1 MSTTQRIKRTLRP
14 LRNVLWA
21 FLGFGYDFSR
31 YVRYAGWRGH
41 ADYRKRD
48 YKAVKTYHRLEKSL
62 SFRQRRSGSGWDAA
76 GDFVRLL
83 GGAGVDAT
91 ALGYHE
97 TVGIKV
103 LRDFVASSDGGGRT
117 AHQVD
122 EFLQGMNVAPLE
134 GGVIELTADQ
144 LLAGRLED
152 PERFF
157 LSRHSVRDFRPDPVP
172 HEQLHRAVRL
182 AMKTPSVCNRQAWH
196 VYHLDQRASIDRAL
210 TLQNG
215 NRGFGHE
222 VPCLLIVTA
231 DLRAFDTHGERFQHW
246 IDGGMF
252 AMALVLALHSLGLGA
267 CCLNWSR
274 GAGDDLRLRKLV
286 ALDGAHTVIMMM
298 AVGYPSEHLK
308 VCYSA
313 RRPINSIITHMDGQT

>member
-1 MSTTQRIKRTLRP
+1 LSIGREIKHALRP

-21 FLGFGYDFSR
+21 LFGFGYDFSR
-31 YVRYAGWRGH
+31 YARYGGWRGRG
-41 ADYRKRD
+41 DIRKRD

-62 SFRQRRSGSGWDAA
+62 SFRERRRGSGWDAA
-76 GDFVRLL
+76 GDLTHLL
-83 GGAGVDAT
+83 GKADLGVAT
-91 ALGYHE
+91 WGYHE

-103 LRDFVASSDGGGRT
+103 LRDFVACSDGGGQT
-117 AHQVD
+117 ADQVGA
-122 EFLQGMNVAPLE
+122 FLQGVSESSRE
-134 GGVIELTADQ
+134 GGVIELNAEQ
-144 LLAGRLED
+144 LLAGRLEE

-172 HEQLHRAVRL
+172 VDQLHRAIRL

-215 NRGFGHE
+215 NGGFGHE
-222 VPCLLIVTA
+222 VPCLLIITA
-231 DLRAFDTHGERFQHW
+231 DLSAFDTHGERFQHW

-252 AMALVLALHSLGLGA
+252 AMSLVLALHSLGLGA

-274 GAGDDLRLRKLV
+274 GPGDDLHLRKLV
-286 ALDGAHTVIMMM
+286 AIDGAHTVIMMM
-298 AVGYPSEHLK
+298 AVGYPNEHLK

-313 RRPINSIITHMDGQT
+313 RRPLDSIITHMDGQT